1 MLLLRAQA
9 VTSPG
14 TGEREETTRPLDSLF
29 LPQFSQQQR
38 AQPAPLSWGHRA
50 HRCPGQ
56 AGVGKR
62 TEWTGLTTGLG
73 VGSQAVRRPLHLG
86 TQWGLG
92 KTPAPSLLPLL
103 IKLCSVNQETLPIAV
118 AASSKQGKEREGEGE
133 ESAVAGGGKGT
144 KATGEGEIGCFRKD
158 RAVGGTN
165 EVASPKSPLGAC
177 RS

>member
-1 MLLLRAQA
+1 MLLLRDQA

-14 TGEREETTRPLDSLF
+14 TGEREEAARPLDSLF
-29 LPQFSQQQR
+29 LPRFSQQQR

-73 VGSQAVRRPLHLG
+73 VGAQAVGRPLHLG

-92 KTPAPSLLPLL
+92 ETPAPSLLPLL

-118 AASSKQGKEREGEGE
+118 SWLLAANRGRRGKERERRAGCWGRERDQ
-133 ESAVAGGGKGT
+133 SHGGGGDRMFQKGQGCRGYKRGSLT
-144 KATGEGEIGCFRKD
+144 KEPAGR
-158 RAVGGTN
+158 
-165 EVASPKSPLGAC
+165 L
-177 RS
+177 